1 MIQIQIKT
9 KNELVKAINSINIKK
24 IHIKEIT
31 NQKDLTSFIAD
42 IRSFLNSTGTFT
54 LIAIKE

>member
-9 KNELVKAINSINIKK
+9 KNELVKAINSTNIKK
-24 IHIKEIT
+24 MHIKEIPD
-31 NQKDLTSFIAD
+31 QKDLATFINE
-42 IRSFLNSTGTFT
+42 IKLMFNSTGTLT

>member
-9 KNELVKAINSINIKK
+9 KNELVKVINSINIKK

-31 NQKDLTSFIAD
+31 DQKDLTSFIAD

>member
-31 NQKDLTSFIAD
+31 DQKDLTSFIAD

>member
-24 IHIKEIT
+24 IYIKEIT
-31 NQKDLTSFIAD
+31 DQKDLTSFIAD

>member
-9 KNELVKAINSINIKK
+9 KNELVKAINSTNIKK
-24 IHIKEIT
+24 IHIKEIPD
-31 NQKDLTSFIAD
+31 QKDLTTFVNEIKLL
-42 IRSFLNSTGTFT
+42 LNSTGTLT

>member
-24 IHIKEIT
+24 IYIKEIPD
-31 NQKDLTSFIAD
+31 QKDLTSFIAE
-42 IRSFLNSTGTFT
+42 IRSFLNSTGTLT
-54 LIAIKE
+54 LIAIKD

>member
-9 KNELVKAINSINIKK
+9 KNELVKAINSINIKR
-24 IHIKEIT
+24 IHLKEIT
-31 NQKDLTSFIAD
+31 DQKDLTSFIAD

>member
-24 IHIKEIT
+24 IYIKEIPD
-31 NQKDLTSFIAD
+31 QKDLTSFIAE
-42 IRSFLNSTGTFT
+42 IRSFLNSTGTLT

>member
-9 KNELVKAINSINIKK
+9 KNELVKAINSTNIKK
-24 IHIKEIT
+24 IHIKEIPD
-31 NQKDLTSFIAD
+31 QKDLTSFIAE
-42 IRSFLNSTGTFT
+42 IRSFLNSTGTLT